1 MDSMVVTTSGPVEP
15 TNLSPDL
22 LEIARSLIV
31 TEYDKAT
38 FEEENLQWWFRLYR
52 IYFQRDFL
60 NDQDIIFSIFSDF
73 ILKIN
78 LKSTEKQII
87 EKDQIKKQNDL
98 VVSDKEIK
106 EKNPIDK
113 KIKKMGKNIKQSKQS
128 KLNQDWKGKTILDHL
143 DQLLSQKASDIQLE
157 REFKEISEKLL
168 TEELM
173 QSPISN
179 LINKQI
185 TFGRPLKKGI
195 SGFSESSK

>member
-1 MDSMVVTTSGPVEP
+1 
-15 TNLSPDL
+15 
-22 LEIARSLIV
+22 
-31 TEYDKAT
+31 
-38 FEEENLQWWFRLYR
+38 
-52 IYFQRDFL
+52 
-60 NDQDIIFSIFSDF
+60 
-73 ILKIN
+73 
-78 LKSTEKQII
+78 
-87 EKDQIKKQNDL
+87 
-98 VVSDKEIK
+98 
-106 EKNPIDK
+106 
-113 KIKKMGKNIKQSKQS
+113 MGKNIKQSKQS